1 MDSPLKIPAE
11 LIKRYPF
18 MAPIPKDATP
28 EYLLEMLI
36 QSHRAML
43 GSFEREALLT
53 SEKAVWMMDKAFL
66 MQKLYGKSSE
76 KRKKAKAK
84 KPDESPEPLTQV
96 FDEAVGTE
104 EIEDNTIEELEAE
117 CPTDMT
123 FEKALDQVVKGAL
136 PPQSSEDKPQER
148 TKRGRKPLPAG
159 FFRENILHELSE
171 DKRFCLCG
179 CLLSKIGEEISEQLE
194 LIPAQLKVLRH
205 LRSKYAC
212 KECQE
217 GIIIAPMP
225 TQPIP
230 KSMATSGLL
239 AHVAV
244 AKFDD
249 HLPLYR
255 QSEIWE
261 RMGVSLPRST
271 LSNWI
276 LKMGTLLNPLVHLM
290 QSHLCKS
297 DYVKADETTVQVMN
311 EPERSNTTKSYMWLY
326 MTGAT
331 INPAIV
337 YRYEETRHGDHAK
350 TYLQGFKGTLQTD
363 GYSGYHCVV
372 EQEGVNAAGC
382 WAHAR
387 RKFFEVWTLANKKEG
402 AASKALDVIGKL
414 YEIED
419 WMKEKK
425 FDAKQIKENRQ
436 EKSKPI
442 LEAFHAWL
450 KELQPKVP
458 PKSPLATAITYTLNQ
473 WQPLLHYLEDGRISI
488 DNNAAESQI
497 RPFTVGRKNWLFMGN
512 PKGAEAGAVLYSLI
526 ETAKANGLNPEAY
539 IRFVLTRIPT
549 LEPNDLPTLLPW
561 NVQRLEGYG

>member
-1 MDSPLKIPAE
+1 
-11 LIKRYPF
+11 
-18 MAPIPKDATP
+18 MAPIPEDATP
-28 EYLLEMLI
+28 EYLLEMLL

-43 GSFEREALLT
+43 ASHEREALLT
-53 SEKAVWMMDKAFL
+53 SEKALLLTDKALL

-76 KRKKAKAK
+76 KRRKKAKGK
-84 KPDESPEPLTQV
+84 DQDSPPEPLIQV
-96 FDEAVGTE
+96 FDEAVGSE
-104 EIEDNTIEELEAE
+104 EIEDNTIEELETE
-117 CPTDMT
+117 SPTDMT
-123 FEKALDQVVKGAL
+123 SEKALDQIVNEAL
-136 PPQSSEDKPQER
+136 LPQSSEDKPQEW
-148 TKRGRKPLPAG
+148 TGRGRKPLPEG
-159 FFRENILHELSE
+159 FIRENVIHDLSE
-171 DKRFCLCG
+171 DEKFCPCG

-212 KECQE
+212 KKCQE
-217 GIIIAPMP
+217 GVITAPMP

-230 KSMATSGLL
+230 KSMATPGLL

-244 AKFDD
+244 SKFDD

-255 QSEIWE
+255 QSEIWD
-261 RMGVSLPRST
+261 RMGVNLPRST
-271 LSNWI
+271 LSNWV
-276 LKMGTLLNPLVHLM
+276 LKMGTLLKPLVHLM
-290 QSHLCKS
+290 QSYICKS
-297 DYVKADETTVQVMN
+297 DYVKADETTVQVLN

-331 INPAIV
+331 LNPAIV
-337 YRYEETRHGDHAK
+337 YSYQETRQGDHAK

-372 EQEGVNAAGC
+372 EQEGVDAAGC

-387 RKFFEVWTLANKKEG
+387 RKFFDVWTLANKKEG

-414 YEIED
+414 YVIED
-419 WMKEKK
+419 WMKEQKLN
-425 FDAKQIKENRQ
+425 AKQIKKIRQ

-442 LEAFHAWL
+442 LEAFYTWL
-450 KELQPKVP
+450 IELQPNVP
-458 PKSPLATAITYTLNQ
+458 PKSPLATAVTYTLNQ
-473 WQPLLHYLEDGRISI
+473 WQPLTQYLKDGRISI

-497 RPFTVGRKNWLFMGN
+497 RPFTVGRKNWLFMGD

-526 ETAKANGLNPEAY
+526 ETAKANGLNPESY
-539 IRFVLTRIPT
+539 LRFALTRIPT

-561 NVQRLEGYG
+561 NVQRLEGYA